1 MSSDHVARNTR
12 RGISS
17 NLLAA
22 VVVNFARV
30 AVLMILG
37 RKLTQGDYG
46 LVAAA
51 VTVNTII
58 FGLRDL
64 GLGQA
69 LVQRKDIVLAH
80 VETTVTVALLNGVV
94 ATLGLWFAAP
104 LIAWAFAMP
113 NLVWIVRGLAPLFLM
128 GGMSLVS
135 RCLCQRELRF
145 VTIAGIDTVAFLCG
159 AAASIVLAIVGAGPW
174 ALVVGYLVEEFT
186 ASTAY
191 LIVRPPP
198 LRLRIDRQR
207 LYELLRYGASQTA
220 AQIVGMIAIQADNM
234 IVGRAF
240 GKVTLGLYSRA
251 YELVKFPSQV
261 FTAVVGNVLFSSFSR
276 VQEDVVRVGLGF
288 KRGLYVNALLL
299 LPGSAWVVICAHE
312 IVTSLIGKQ
321 WDDAVLPFQI
331 LAVTILF
338 RTSQKLSALVV
349 QTQGKINTVLI
360 IYIGYMVA
368 IIVGSLLAVPF
379 GMAAVAVSTAICIS
393 LVTAAMT
400 VAAMRLTGIGIGAV
414 MLAHL
419 PGSIGAAAVAAVC
432 WPLVTYLR
440 EQHLSSW
447 LLLAITGVVSAA
459 VALLSI
465 LMTKRILLDDFRW
478 LLSQLPGKKRQ
489 KSPSMDVV
497 SS

>member
-1 MSSDHVARNTR
+1 MSNDHVSRKTR
-12 RGISS
+12 RGISW
-17 NLLAA
+17 NLLGA
-22 VVVNFARV
+22 VVVNLARV

-37 RKLTQGDYG
+37 RHLTLGDYG

-51 VTVNTII
+51 VTVTTIV
-58 FGLRDL
+58 FGLRDV

-69 LVQRKDIVLAH
+69 LVQRKEIVSAH
-80 VETTVTVALLNGVV
+80 VETTATVALLNGIILTV
-94 ATLGLWFAAP
+94 GLWFTAP
-104 LIAWAFAMP
+104 IIAWAFAMP
-113 NLVWIVRGLAPLFLM
+113 NVVWIVRGLAPLFLM

-145 VTIAGIDTVAFLCG
+145 ATIAAIDTGAFLCG
-159 AAASIVLAIVGAGPW
+159 ATASIALAILDQGPW
-174 ALVVGYLVEEFT
+174 ALVVGYLVEEFIG
-186 ASTAY
+186 STAY
-191 LIVRPPP
+191 LVVRPPP

-207 LYELLRYGASQTA
+207 LYELLRYGAGQTA
-220 AQIVGMIAIQADNM
+220 AQIVGMIAIQADNT
-234 IVGRAF
+234 IVGRSF
-240 GKVTLGLYSRA
+240 GAVTLGLYSRA

-276 VQEDVVRVGLGF
+276 VQDDVVRVGLGF

-312 IVTSLIGKQ
+312 IVTGLIGKQ

-360 IYIGYMVA
+360 IYIGYMMA

-379 GMAAVAVSTAICIS
+379 GIAAVSLSTAICIS

-400 VAAMRLTGIGIGAV
+400 LAAMRLTGIGIGQV

-419 PGSIGAAAVAAVC
+419 PGAIGAAAVTLVC
-432 WPLVTYLR
+432 WPLVAYLR
-440 EQHLSSW
+440 EEHLSSW

-478 LLSQLPGKKRQ
+478 LLSQLPGRKRQ
-489 KSPSMDVV
+489 NSPT
-497 SS
+497 